1 LEALEVKQMRK
12 GAFVLVVM
20 AGLVAARGQ
29 ERQPIKLGGPPTQP
43 ARPMPEAVRGQARGV
58 PVDQKMRYICKQLE
72 LTREQWEHAQGLFAI
87 LESEANP
94 GPDQLKDLM
103 EQIVAT
109 NQELQKAREAGDKE
123 REELLREELRNLAPG
138 VAAEKHFIEAL
149 MPVLTPEQQAKLQA
163 LLEKLKDVTDLSLK
177 PIEVVRIARGL
188 GLSAD
193 QDRQIE
199 RLMQEFRKSI
209 ATASSAEA
217 EKSLLE
223 KLIADI
229 GVLLTSEQKGQF
241 DREID
246 KRRLE
251 APPGYTGAVPP
262 EAKQP

>member
-1 LEALEVKQMRK
+1 MLGRV
-12 GAFVLVVM
+12 FVVVASIGLVV
-20 AGLVAARGQ
+20 ACGQ
-29 ERQPIKLGGPPTQP
+29 EPQPVRLSGPPTQP
-43 ARPMPEAVRGQARGV
+43 VRPTPEAVRGQAKTV

-72 LTREQWEHAQGLFAI
+72 LTREQWEHAEGLFAI

-123 REELLREELRNLAPG
+123 REEVLREELRNLAPG

-149 MPVLTPEQQAKLQA
+149 MPVLTPQQQAKLQT
-163 LLEKLKDVTDLSLK
+163 LLETLKDVTDLSLK
-177 PIEVVRIARGL
+177 PIEVIRIARGL
-188 GLSAD
+188 GLSPD

-199 RLMQEFRKSI
+199 QLMQEFRKSI
-209 ATASSAEA
+209 ATANSAQA

-223 KLIADI
+223 KLIADV
-229 GVLLTSEQKGQF
+229 GVLLTSEQKTQF

-246 KRRLE
+246 KRRLD
-251 APPGYTGAVPP
+251 APPGYTGAAPP
-262 EAKQP
+262 EAKSPQHP